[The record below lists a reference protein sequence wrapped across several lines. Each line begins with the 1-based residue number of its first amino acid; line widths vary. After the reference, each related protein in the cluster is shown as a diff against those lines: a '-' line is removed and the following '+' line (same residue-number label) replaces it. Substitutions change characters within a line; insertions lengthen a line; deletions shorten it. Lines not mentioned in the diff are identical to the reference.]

1 MLLKLDLYQTV
12 AMAVLVYS
20 LGAFIKKKAPVLNR
34 YCIPAP
40 VVGGILFALLT
51 LVLNVTGTMTI
62 ETDTTMQNVFMTL
75 FFTSVGYTASL
86 KLLKKGGVQV
96 IIFTA
101 IATVVIVAQNLTGMG
116 LASLFNLDPLLG
128 LCCGSIPMVG
138 GHGTAG
144 SFGPLL
150 ETQFGVTG
158 ATTVAVAAA
167 TFGLIA
173 GGLIGGP
180 VAKRRIKK
188 HNLLSTGVDEQGV
201 DSFTEEKMDDKPSFD
216 QMLNA
221 FCMLFLAAGLGS
233 IISSLF
239 TKAGLTVPSYIGAM
253 LAAALLRNL
262 SDVTKKFSIMEDVIS
277 TLGNV
282 CLSLFLSMALM
293 GLRLWEL
300 ADLALPMVVML
311 VAQVCIMLILSYFLV
326 FRAMGSDYEA
336 AVMSSATC
344 GFGLGATPNAIANM
358 QAITNIYGPAP
369 KAFFIVPLVG
379 SLFID
384 FINSG
389 VLTLLINLVR

>member
-180 VAKRRIKK
+180 VAKRRIK
-188 HNLLSTGVDEQGV
+188 
-201 DSFTEEKMDDKPSFD
+201 
-216 QMLNA
+216 
-221 FCMLFLAAGLGS
+221 
-233 IISSLF
+233 
-239 TKAGLTVPSYIGAM
+239 
-253 LAAALLRNL
+253 
-262 SDVTKKFSIMEDVIS
+262 
-277 TLGNV
+277 
-282 CLSLFLSMALM
+282 
-293 GLRLWEL
+293 
-300 ADLALPMVVML
+300 
-311 VAQVCIMLILSYFLV
+311 
-326 FRAMGSDYEA
+326 
-336 AVMSSATC
+336 
-344 GFGLGATPNAIANM
+344 
-358 QAITNIYGPAP
+358 
-369 KAFFIVPLVG
+369 
-379 SLFID
+379 
-384 FINSG
+384 
-389 VLTLLINLVR
+389 